1 MNTQHFLSIDF
12 GTTGVRAVVITSNGH
27 QLGSQEQEVP
37 ISQNADGFAEQDVE
51 TFWQGMVNVV
61 TRALAQARV
70 SGDDVTAVGFSHQ
83 RCTFALADANGQHL
97 CRLVV
102 WMDQRGVPY
111 LDFIRQRIP
120 LPDYYAVTGLPIYY
134 ISSLTKLLWLRDQRP
149 ELYARARR
157 VWPISNFMLTRL
169 GVHDAPVDLATAS
182 FYGLLDTRSRHW
194 ATDLPALLGLDS
206 DKLPSL
212 VEPGAMIGTL
222 DNSDA
227 AAQLGLR
234 PGTPL
239 VIGGGDQQCAALGS
253 GVIEP
258 GRALINLGTAT
269 AVMAAVTGPQRDPTW
284 VVPSVCHAVAGQWEM
299 EGHTQASGVILRRFR
314 DEFGSAESAVA
325 AGLGCDAYELFSE
338 QAKRSV
344 PGAAGL
350 LFLPMFNGSTA
361 PVSDPYS
368 SGALLGLR
376 IYHTRPDVLRAMME
390 GMCLENRWILEHMQA
405 QGTPIDTVYYAGGG
419 SRSPFW
425 SQLHADI
432 LQRPVVRVAT
442 SNATAVGVAISAGVA
457 TGLYSGV
464 EEGVAALCAPGETY
478 EPRKQHAQLYET
490 LYSQFQIAYQA
501 LRDADVFCA
510 LRQIADT

>member
-1 MNTQHFLSIDF
+1 MNAQYFLCIDF
-12 GTTGVRAVVITSNGH
+12 GTTGVRAVVITPNGQ

-37 ISQNADGFAEQDVE
+37 IIQNANGFAEQDVE
-51 TFWQGMVNVV
+51 TFWRGMVNVV

-70 SGDDVTAVGFSHQ
+70 SGDDVVAVGFSHQ
-83 RCTFALADANGQHL
+83 RCTFALADANGQPL
-97 CRLVV
+97 SPLIV

-111 LDFIRQRIP
+111 LDRIRQRIP
-120 LPDYYAVTGLPIYY
+120 LPDYYTVTGLPIYY

-149 ELYARARR
+149 ELYERAHR

-169 GVHDAPVDLATAS
+169 GVRDAPVDLATAS

-194 ATDLPALLGLDS
+194 AVDLAALLGLDS
-206 DKLPSL
+206 AKLPSL
-212 VEPGAMIGTL
+212 VEPGAVVGTL
-222 DNSDA
+222 DNSDT

-253 GVIEP
+253 GVVEP

-269 AVMAAVTGPQRDPTW
+269 AVMAAVSGPQRDPTW
-284 VVPSVCHAVAGQWEM
+284 IVPSVCHAAAGQWEM

-314 DEFGSAESAVA
+314 DEFGSAESSVA
-325 AGLGCDAYELFSE
+325 QGLGRDAYELFSE
-338 QAKRSV
+338 QASRSAA
-344 PGAAGL
+344 GAAGL

-361 PVSDPYS
+361 PVNDPYS

-376 IYHTRPDVLRAMME
+376 INHTRADVLRAMME
-390 GMCLENRWILEHMQA
+390 GMCFENRWILEHMQA
-405 QGTPIDTVYYAGGG
+405 QGTPVDTVYYAGGG

-442 SNATAVGVAISAGVA
+442 SNATAVGVAISTGVA
-457 TGLYSGV
+457 LGLYSGV

-478 EPRKQHAQLYET
+478 EPQKQHAQRYET
-490 LYSQFQIAYQA
+490 LYGQFQIAYQA
-501 LRDADVFCA
+501 LRDANVFYT
-510 LRQIADT
+510 LRQIAGT